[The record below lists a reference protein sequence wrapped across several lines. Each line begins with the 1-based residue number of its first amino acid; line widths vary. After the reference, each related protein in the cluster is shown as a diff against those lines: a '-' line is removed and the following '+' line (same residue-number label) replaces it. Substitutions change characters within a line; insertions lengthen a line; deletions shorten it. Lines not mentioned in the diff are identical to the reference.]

1 MSIRSIPLSALCLL
15 IALAGCSKNSRD
27 KSTDV
32 TETDP
37 ANVLDSAQE
46 APVDR
51 NAPALEEESDAD
63 EPDVFMASRALQ
75 QFGTSLFEELHTSS
89 PDKNL
94 AISPWSVESALVMT
108 AAGAKSHTLAQMLY
122 ALGFVQ
128 LADNPDAMQTSF
140 AALSQELLRNAIK
153 SDDDGDNDD
162 DGDDDDDDD
171 LILHAA
177 NALWIANQLHQ
188 DLREDFEHTLR
199 ETHNA
204 EAHDATFQADA
215 EGARKKINQW
225 IFKNTDEKI
234 KDLLPRGSITSDT
247 SIVLTNAIAFDADW
261 THAFDKK
268 DTKKKKF
275 TRLNNQTVDVDL
287 MHRKFQR
294 AAYWQSDDFH
304 AVALPYESGNYVMSI
319 VVPSEGKFA
328 EVRTQ
333 LFEDGF
339 ERVFVPGEKRA
350 TEIVNV
356 YLPRFKFRW
365 KQSLTSAL
373 KSLGMEHAFDDRAD
387 FSKMFKT
394 TSHRISDVIHEVYI
408 DVDEEGTEAAAAT
421 GVIVSTTSVRVD
433 PPKEYEVRADRPFLF
448 AIHDTATHTPIF
460 LGQVMDPTKQ

>member
-1 MSIRSIPLSALCLL
+1 MSIRFIPLSALILL
-15 IALAGCSKNSRD
+15 IALSGCSKNTRD

-32 TETDP
+32 VDDDQ
-37 ANVLDSAQE
+37 ANVLDSEQE
-46 APVDR
+46 ASEDR

-63 EPDVFMASRALQ
+63 EPDAFMASRALQ
-75 QFGTSLFEELHTSS
+75 QFGTSLFEELHKSS
-89 PDKNL
+89 ADDNL

-108 AAGAKSHTLAQMLY
+108 AAGAKGHTLAQMLY

-140 AALSQELLRNAIK
+140 AALSQELLKNASK
-153 SDDDGDNDD
+153 SDDDEDD
-162 DGDDDDDDD
+162 DEDKDDDDNE

-177 NALWIANQLHQ
+177 NAIWVAHQLHQ
-188 DLREDFEHTLR
+188 DLRGDFEQTLKD
-199 ETHNA
+199 THAA
-204 EAHDATFQADA
+204 EVHDATFQADA

-234 KDLLPRGSITSDT
+234 KDLLPRGSVNADT

-261 THAFDKK
+261 SDAFDKK
-268 DTKKKKF
+268 NTKKKKF
-275 TRLNNQTVDVDL
+275 TRLNNKTVDVDL

-328 EVRTQ
+328 DVRTQ

-339 ERVFVPGEKRA
+339 ESVFVPGEKRA

-394 TSHRISDVIHEVYI
+394 TSHRVSDVIHEVFI

-421 GVIVSTTSVRVD
+421 GVIVSTTSARVD

-448 AIHDTATHTPIF
+448 AIHDTATHSPIF
-460 LGQVMDPTKQ
+460 LGQVTDPTKQ